1 MTQRYLLVD
10 TETTGLDPNRH
21 ACLEIGAAVLDD
33 KFELVPE
40 AVFHSYIRPGPSA
53 IIDGTAIQINGH
65 GWAVDATSATYLAA
79 PQPHEAW
86 KHFFDWL
93 AQHFAEDGI
102 PKQVIPVGWNV
113 GFDVGFLR
121 RLWCEYLMTLS
132 LKLNVQKWTQLRDHP
147 LKGHGWPMHYH
158 IIDLI
163 GVCRYLDVRAGRSRK
178 GYKLSAIADE
188 VLTPATR
195 DELHL
200 KFGAAHTALA
210 DAYMALHVVR
220 ALEA

>member
-1 MTQRYLLVD
+1 MTQHYLLVD

-33 KFELVPE
+33 KFELVPD
-40 AVFHSYIRPGPSA
+40 AVFHRYIRPGPSA
-53 IIDGTAIQINGH
+53 KIDAAAIQINGH
-65 GWAVDATSATYLAA
+65 GWAVDPSSETYLAS

-86 KHFFDWL
+86 KQFFDWL
-93 AQHFAEDGI
+93 AQHFAEAGI

-113 GFDVGFLR
+113 SFDVGFLR
-121 RLWCEYLMTLS
+121 RLWCEYLMDLAV
-132 LKLNVQKWTQLRDHP
+132 KLNVQSWTQLRDHP

-163 GVCRYLDVRAGRSRK
+163 GVCRYLDIRAGRSRK
-178 GYKLSAIADE
+178 GYKLGIIADE
-188 VLTPATR
+188 VLTPDAR
-195 DELHL
+195 EALHT

-210 DAYMALHVVR
+210 DAYTALHVIR